1 MSELEKTLL
10 EYQKISKTL
19 DLEKRANEKYSHKI
33 TNEECISVF
42 SQTIE
47 NKYKLLRSY
56 DIKDKIFI
64 NLFIYFKS

>member
-1 MSELEKTLL
+1 MSKLEETLL

-19 DLEKRANEKYSHKI
+19 DLEKRANEKYSRKI

-47 NKYKLLRSY
+47 NKYKLLR
-56 DIKDKIFI
+56 
-64 NLFIYFKS
+64 IYL